1 MSLSVTTAEKDERT
15 NIEAQQSI
23 RWKKAHCWWR
33 VAIDSAGDTSK
44 VRIGSREDLGC
55 YRPFFSITPELTK
68 VCVTPPPPN
77 PAIKGQIPASPYQDT
92 ARVVMIQSIQRR
104 RELDEEDDDGEDE
117 YATIKIN

>member
-15 NIEAQQSI
+15 NIEVQQSI

-55 YRPFFSITPELTK
+55 YRPFFSVTPELTK
-68 VCVTPPPPN
+68 VCVTLPN
-77 PAIKGQIPASPYQDT
+77 PAIKGQIPASSYQDT
-92 ARVVMIQSIQRR
+92 ARAVMIQSIQRR
-104 RELDEEDDDGEDE
+104 RELDEEGDDGEDE
-117 YATIKIN
+117 YTTIKIN